1 MPMSMFCFIDN
12 NFHDVWLGFLRP
24 GDIQNR
30 DMTLTGLEHPQFFNK
45 MVCET
50 RWFVYDS
57 LEIIPVSLDISRR
70 HVEYM

>member
-30 DMTLTGLEHPQFFNK
+30 DCLH
-45 MVCET
+45 
-50 RWFVYDS
+50 DS
-57 LEIIPVSLDISRR
+57 HWLGASSILQQNGV
-70 HVEYM
+70 